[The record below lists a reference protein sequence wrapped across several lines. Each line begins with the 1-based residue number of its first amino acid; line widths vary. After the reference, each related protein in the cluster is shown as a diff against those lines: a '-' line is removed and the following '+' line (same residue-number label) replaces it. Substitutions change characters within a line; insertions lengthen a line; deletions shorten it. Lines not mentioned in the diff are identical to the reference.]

1 MSQYAARQLPKSLVD
16 GLYLAFGLRG
26 RTLLGLLSLP
36 TPCRSTPITTT
47 GPLPLTVRLDSE
59 GAMEAWLIA

>member
-26 RTLLGLLSLP
+26 KALLGL
-36 TPCRSTPITTT
+36 CRD
-47 GPLPLTVRLDSE
+47 RLRVGQRRLRQRHCGLALD
-59 GAMEAWLIA
+59 

>member
-1 MSQYAARQLPKSLVD
+1 MSRYAARQLPKSLVD

-26 RTLLGLLSLP
+26 RALFRLLSLP

-47 GPLPLTVRLDSE
+47 ALTFAMHLGVEGLMSMRLN
-59 GAMEAWLIA
+59 A